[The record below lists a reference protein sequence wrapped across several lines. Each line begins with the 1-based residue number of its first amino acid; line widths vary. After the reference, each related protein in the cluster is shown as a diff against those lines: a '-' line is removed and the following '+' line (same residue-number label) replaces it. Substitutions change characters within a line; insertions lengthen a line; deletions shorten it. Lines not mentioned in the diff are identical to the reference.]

1 MGGIYAGDAAWREW
15 FAICSVDGCS
25 PEHRGL
31 LRTQVSSAMYAQL
44 VRFGLSRET
53 AGADDPVA
61 YFDSYFRLKGSRE
74 KGKPLKLYF
83 AYRIRSEGLRM
94 LDFVCGTLFGSRSGR
109 IHDIALD
116 WIASLKGWKAR
127 VVRGADGCRRLA
139 WETTGETDTPVEQ
152 PIDLDPAAEIDAV
165 AVTSQAQALLDRLV
179 RKSRVEKPKAALL
192 LFATAQDISLT
203 EDVVLTALGVGKS
216 MAYRLKDRLL
226 ADLQQEMRRTEG
238 ADDPLFGR
246 YLLETCEKSL
256 DADVRRALEGDSK

>member
-1 MGGIYAGDAAWREW
+1 MDGNYAGDSAWREW

-25 PEHRGL
+25 AVHRRL
-31 LRTQVSSAMYAQL
+31 LRIQVSSAMYAQL
-44 VRFGLSRET
+44 GRFGLSREA

-61 YFDSYFRLKGSRE
+61 YFDGYFKLKGSRE

-83 AYRIRSEGLRM
+83 AYRIRSEGLRL

-152 PIDLDPAAEIDAV
+152 PVDLDPAAAV
-165 AVTSQAQALLDRLV
+165 EADFVRTEASDLFVRLV
-179 RKSRVEKPKAALL
+179 AKSGVEKAKAALL
-192 LFATAQDISLT
+192 LYATAQDISIT
-203 EDVVLTALGVGKS
+203 EAVILRALGVGKS
-216 MAYRLKDRLL
+216 MAYRLRDRLL
-226 ADLQQEMRRTEG
+226 GDLQKEMNRNEG
-238 ADDPLFGR
+238 AADPLFGR
-246 YLLETCEKSL
+246 LLLEVCENAL
-256 DADVRRALEGDSK
+256 DANVRRELEGK